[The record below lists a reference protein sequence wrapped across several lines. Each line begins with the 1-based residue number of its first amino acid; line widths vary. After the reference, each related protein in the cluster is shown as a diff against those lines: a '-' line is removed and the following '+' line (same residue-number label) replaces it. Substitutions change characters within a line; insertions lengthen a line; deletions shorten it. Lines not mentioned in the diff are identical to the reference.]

1 MRLTA
6 ATVTGDQ
13 FDYKLEKLA
22 ISAALP
28 LEAARR
34 SRLLIT
40 KPTVHHVRP
49 RSESESER
57 QRARNGASESE
68 REFFPEL
75 SLIHI

>member
-40 KPTVHHVRP
+40 KPTVHHVKPNCSRIG
-49 RSESESER
+49 
-57 QRARNGASESE
+57 QAAA
-68 REFFPEL
+68 EL
-75 SLIHI
+75 LRCNNFQFGS